1 MRDPKGECVVCV
13 CVMNDVKNYKIK
25 HFCFTLKRSQVNFSF
40 NVVIV
45 CKVLKSLPVVV
56 HAKLIILSG
65 LCNTKL

>member
-1 MRDPKGECVVCV
+1 MKFNIFVL
-13 CVMNDVKNYKIK
+13 
-25 HFCFTLKRSQVNFSF
+25 TLKRCQVNFSF

-45 CKVLKSLPVVV
+45 CKVLKSLHVVV